1 MNDLYARKCACILV
15 ARTLV
20 CVRELRGI
28 LNLDVVL
35 RIPFYSFN
43 IGFLF
48 LQCYL
53 LLGVGARFLE

>member
-1 MNDLYARKCACILV
+1 MNGLYARKCAWILF

-28 LNLDVVL
+28 LTLDVVL
-35 RIPFYSFN
+35 RILFHLFN
-43 IGFLF
+43 IGFVF

-53 LLGVGARFLE
+53 LLSVRAEFLA